1 MPAHKMQYLP
11 KIIINMN
18 TSHRTPIV
26 LRRLFCR
33 AAVTLGIL
41 PALVPAV
48 LPLNALAQ
56 AFPSKPI
63 RLVVPAAPGG
73 GTDVLARLLSPEL
86 TKQFGQQIVIENR
99 AGGATMIGTEFVA
112 RSAPDGH
119 TLVIATTPHAI
130 NPTLYKKV
138 PFDPVKDFTMISQL
152 GLTTTVL
159 VVHPSLPVNNVKEFI
174 ALAKARPGQLTA
186 GTAAGNSAYLA
197 VEMIKTM
204 AKIDAVNIPYKGA
217 GQALTDLIA
226 GHIQFQVNT
235 LLAAKPFI
243 DSGRL
248 RAIGVC
254 SAKRAASMPNV
265 QAIGETIKGF
275 ETSGWY
281 ALLGPAGIPRDT
293 TLRIHDGFAKSLRTP
308 EITKRLADQGV
319 EVTAGTPDELTR
331 IMPLEIKKW
340 GEVVKS
346 SGATPG

>member
-1 MPAHKMQYLP
+1 M
-11 KIIINMN
+11 IENMKA
-18 TSHRTPIV
+18 I
-26 LRRLFCR
+26 RRFRIEVRCTLHR
-33 AAVTLGIL
+33 AATLFVCL
-41 PALVPAV
+41 PVVALLASSGG
-48 LPLNALAQ
+48 ALAQ

-63 RLVVPAAPGG
+63 RIVVPAAPGG
-73 GTDVLARLLSPEL
+73 GTDILARLLSPEL

-112 RSAPDGH
+112 RSAPDGY
-119 TLVIATTPHAI
+119 TMVIATTPHAI

-159 VVHPSLPVNNVKEFI
+159 VVHPSLPVHNVKEFI

-217 GQALTDLIA
+217 GQALTDLVA
-226 GHIQFQVNT
+226 GHVQFQVNT
-235 LLAAKPFI
+235 LLAATPFI
-243 DSGRL
+243 QSSRL

-254 SAKRAASMPNV
+254 SAKRSQSLPNV
-265 QAIGETIKGF
+265 QAIGETLKGF

-281 ALLGPAGIPRDT
+281 ALLGPAGIPRDI
-293 TLRIHDGFAKSLRTP
+293 TLRIHDGFAKALHTP
-308 EITKRLADQGV
+308 AITNRLAQQGV
-319 EVTAGTPDELTR
+319 EVLASTPDELAKV
-331 IMPLEIKKW
+331 MPLEIRKW

>member
-1 MPAHKMQYLP
+1 MIPYMKYPFPPSRIDLHGLC
-11 KIIINMN
+11 
-18 TSHRTPIV
+18 
-26 LRRLFCR
+26 CR
-33 AAVTLGIL
+33 ALSLTGLAHLIL
-41 PALVPAV
+41 LAAFSTNV
-48 LPLNALAQ
+48 LAQ

-112 RSAPDGH
+112 RSTPDGH

-138 PFDPVKDFTMISQL
+138 PFDPIKDFTMISQL

-204 AKIDAVNIPYKGA
+204 AKIEAVNIPYKGA

-254 SAKRAASMPNV
+254 SAKRTDSLPNV
-265 QAIGETIKGF
+265 QAIGETLKGF

-293 TLRIHDGFAKSLRTP
+293 TLRIHDGFAKALRTP
-308 EITKRLADQGV
+308 EITKRLAVQGV
-319 EVTAGTPDELTR
+319 NVLAGTPDELAKV
-331 IMPLEIKKW
+331 MPAELKKW
-340 GEVVKS
+340 GDVVKS

>member
-1 MPAHKMQYLP
+1 MTKKIFTTSAANLRPSRPFLRHCLP
-11 KIIINMN
+11 LF
-18 TSHRTPIV
+18 V
-26 LRRLFCR
+26 LL
-33 AAVTLGIL
+33 AAVSSQ
-41 PALVPAV
+41 A
-48 LPLNALAQ
+48 ALAQ

-86 TKQFGQQIVIENR
+86 NKQFGQQIVIENR

-130 NPTLYKKV
+130 NPTLYKKI
-138 PFDPVKDFTMISQL
+138 PYDPVKDFTMISQL

-159 VVHPSLPVNNVKEFI
+159 IVHPSLPVKNVREFI
-174 ALAKARPGQLTA
+174 ALAKSKPGQLTA

-197 VEMIKTM
+197 VEMLKTM
-204 AKIDAVNIPYKGA
+204 AKIDALNIPYKGA
-217 GQALTDLIA
+217 GQALSDLVA

-235 LLAAKPFI
+235 LLASKPFI
-243 DSGRL
+243 DAGRL

-254 SAKRAASMPNV
+254 SAKRSDSLPGV
-265 QAIGETIKGF
+265 QAIGETLPGF
-275 ETSGWY
+275 NTSGWY
-281 ALLGPAGIPRDT
+281 ALLGPANIPRDT
-293 TLRIHDGFAKSLRTP
+293 TLRIHEGFAKALRLP

-319 EVTAGTPDELTR
+319 EVLAGTPDELAKV
-331 IMPLEIKKW
+331 MPLEIRKW

>member
-1 MPAHKMQYLP
+1 MTLP
-11 KIIINMN
+11 GFNNKNEMFSGEN
-18 TSHRTPIV
+18 HVMSPSKLDTG
-26 LRRLFCR
+26 RLI
-33 AAVTLGIL
+33 AAVFLLTFG
-41 PALVPAV
+41 AV
-48 LPLNALAQ
+48 AVAQ
-56 AFPSKPI
+56 TFPSRSI

-73 GTDVLARLLSPEL
+73 GTDILARLLSPEL

-99 AGGATMIGTEFVA
+99 AGGATMIGSEFVA

-130 NPTLYKKV
+130 NPTLYKKL

-159 VVHPSLPVNNVKEFI
+159 VVHPSLPVSNVKEFI

-197 VEMIKTM
+197 VEMLKTM

-217 GQALTDLIA
+217 GQALTDLVA

-235 LLAAKPFI
+235 LLASKPFI

-254 SAKRAASMPNV
+254 SAKRSSTLPNV
-265 QAIGETIKGF
+265 QAIGETLKGF

-281 ALLGPAGIPRDT
+281 ALLGPANIPRET
-293 TLRIHDGFAKSLRTP
+293 TLRIHDGFAKSLRMP

-319 EVTAGTPDELTR
+319 EVTAGTPDELSKV
-331 IMPLEIKKW
+331 MPLEIRKW

>member
-1 MPAHKMQYLP
+1 MFPDMKYP
-11 KIIINMN
+11 
-18 TSHRTPIV
+18 SPIRIAVRGLCCSV
-26 LRRLFCR
+26 LTLSGLAPLMLL
-33 AAVTLGIL
+33 AAFSTDVS
-41 PALVPAV
+41 
-48 LPLNALAQ
+48 AQ

-138 PFDPVKDFTMISQL
+138 PFDPIKDFTMVSQL

-204 AKIDAVNIPYKGA
+204 AQIDAVNIPYKGA

-254 SAKRAASMPNV
+254 SAKRTASLPNV
-265 QAIGETIKGF
+265 QAIGETLKGF

-281 ALLGPAGIPRDT
+281 ALLGPAGIPRET
-293 TLRIHDGFAKSLRTP
+293 TLRIHDGFAKALRTP
-308 EITKRLADQGV
+308 EITKRLAVQGV
-319 EVTAGTPDELTR
+319 DVLASTPDELAKV
-331 IMPLEIKKW
+331 MPAELKKW
-340 GEVVKS
+340 GDVVKS

>member
-1 MPAHKMQYLP
+1 MHGLC
-11 KIIINMN
+11 
-18 TSHRTPIV
+18 
-26 LRRLFCR
+26 CR
-33 AAVTLGIL
+33 ALSLTGLAHLIL
-41 PALVPAV
+41 LAAFSTNV
-48 LPLNALAQ
+48 LAQ

-112 RSAPDGH
+112 RSTPDGH

-138 PFDPVKDFTMISQL
+138 PFDPIKDFTMISQL

-204 AKIDAVNIPYKGA
+204 AKIEAVNIPYKGA

-254 SAKRAASMPNV
+254 SAKRTDSLPNV
-265 QAIGETIKGF
+265 QAIGETLKGF

-293 TLRIHDGFAKSLRTP
+293 TLRIHDGFAKALRTP
-308 EITKRLADQGV
+308 EITQRLAVQGV
-319 EVTAGTPDELTR
+319 NVLAGTPDELAKV
-331 IMPLEIKKW
+331 MPAELKKW
-340 GEVVKS
+340 GDVVKS

>member
-1 MPAHKMQYLP
+1 MNHKFPQV
-11 KIIINMN
+11 
-18 TSHRTPIV
+18 PIA
-26 LRRLFCR
+26 LRRLLQALLRRLLIIAMFTG
-33 AAVTLGIL
+33 AAFVQN
-41 PALVPAV
+41 AV
-48 LPLNALAQ
+48 AQ
-56 AFPSKPI
+56 TFPSKPI
-63 RLVVPAAPGG
+63 RVVVPAAPGG
-73 GTDVLARLLSPEL
+73 GTDILARLLSPEL

-130 NPTLYKKV
+130 NPTLFPKV

-159 VVHPSLPVNNVKEFI
+159 VVHPSLPVNNVREFI
-174 ALAKARPGQLTA
+174 ALAKSKPGQLTA

-235 LLAAKPFI
+235 MLAAKPFI

-254 SAKRAASMPNV
+254 SAKRSATLPNV
-265 QAIGETIKGF
+265 QAIGETLKGF

-281 ALLGPAGIPRDT
+281 ALLGPANIPRDV
-293 TLRIHDGFAKSLRTP
+293 TLRIHDGFAKALRMP
-308 EITKRLADQGV
+308 EITRRLAEQGV
-319 EVTAGTPDELTR
+319 EVTAGTPDDLAR
-331 IMPLEIKKW
+331 VMPLEIKKW
-340 GEVVKS
+340 GAVVKS

>member
-1 MPAHKMQYLP
+1 
-11 KIIINMN
+11 MN
-18 TSHRTPIV
+18 NEFPQVPRRLLQAVISSLPIV
-26 LRRLFCR
+26 AVMAGV
-33 AAVTLGIL
+33 AAAQT
-41 PALVPAV
+41 AV
-48 LPLNALAQ
+48 AQ
-56 AFPSKPI
+56 TFPSKPI

-73 GTDVLARLLSPEL
+73 GTDILARLLSPEL
-86 TKQFGQQIVIENR
+86 TKQFGQQIIIENR

-119 TLVIATTPHAI
+119 TMVIATTPHAI
-130 NPTLYKKV
+130 NPTLFPKI

-159 VVHPSLPVNNVKEFI
+159 VVHPSLPVNNVREFI
-174 ALAKARPGQLTA
+174 ALAKSKPGQLTA

-197 VEMIKTM
+197 VEMLKTM

-254 SAKRAASMPNV
+254 SAKRSSTLPDV
-265 QAIGETIKGF
+265 QTIGETLKGF

-281 ALLGPAGIPRDT
+281 ALLGPAGIPRET
-293 TLRIHDGFAKSLRTP
+293 TLRIHDGFAKALRTP
-308 EITKRLADQGV
+308 EITNRLAQQGV
-319 EVTAGTPDELTR
+319 EVTATTPDELTKV
-331 IMPLEIKKW
+331 MPLEIKKW
-340 GEVVKS
+340 GAVVKS

>member
-1 MPAHKMQYLP
+1 
-11 KIIINMN
+11 
-18 TSHRTPIV
+18 
-26 LRRLFCR
+26 
-33 AAVTLGIL
+33 
-41 PALVPAV
+41 
-48 LPLNALAQ
+48 
-56 AFPSKPI
+56 
-63 RLVVPAAPGG
+63 
-73 GTDVLARLLSPEL
+73 L

>member
-1 MPAHKMQYLP
+1 MKYPSPPRIDAHGLCC
-11 KIIINMN
+11 
-18 TSHRTPIV
+18 RV
-26 LRRLFCR
+26 LTLLGLAPLILL
-33 AAVTLGIL
+33 AALSSDV
-41 PALVPAV
+41 
-48 LPLNALAQ
+48 LAQ

-112 RSAPDGH
+112 RSVPDGH

-138 PFDPVKDFTMISQL
+138 PFDPIKDFTMISQL

-204 AKIDAVNIPYKGA
+204 AQIDAVNIPYKGA

-254 SAKRAASMPNV
+254 SAKRAASLPNV
-265 QAIGETIKGF
+265 QTVGETLKGF

-281 ALLGPAGIPRDT
+281 ALLGPAGIPRET
-293 TLRIHDGFAKSLRTP
+293 TLRIHDGFAKALNTP
-308 EITKRLADQGV
+308 EITKRLAVQGV
-319 EVTAGTPDELTR
+319 HVLAGTPDELAKV
-331 IMPLEIKKW
+331 MPAELKKW
-340 GEVVKS
+340 GAVVKS

>member
-1 MPAHKMQYLP
+1 MNHKFPQV
-11 KIIINMN
+11 
-18 TSHRTPIV
+18 PIA
-26 LRRLFCR
+26 LRRLLQALLRRLLIIAMFTG
-33 AAVTLGIL
+33 AAFVQN
-41 PALVPAV
+41 AV
-48 LPLNALAQ
+48 AQ
-56 AFPSKPI
+56 TFPSKPI
-63 RLVVPAAPGG
+63 RVVVPAAPGG
-73 GTDVLARLLSPEL
+73 GTDILARLLSPEL

-130 NPTLYKKV
+130 NPTLFPKV

-159 VVHPSLPVNNVKEFI
+159 VVHPSLPVNNVREFI
-174 ALAKARPGQLTA
+174 ALAKSKPGQPTA

-235 LLAAKPFI
+235 MLAAKPFI

-254 SAKRAASMPNV
+254 SAKRSATLPNV
-265 QAIGETIKGF
+265 QAIGETLKGF

-281 ALLGPAGIPRDT
+281 ALLGPANIPRDV
-293 TLRIHDGFAKSLRTP
+293 TLRIHDGFAKALRMP
-308 EITKRLADQGV
+308 EITRRLAEQGV
-319 EVTAGTPDELTR
+319 EVTAGTPDDLAR
-331 IMPLEIKKW
+331 VMPLEIKKW
-340 GEVVKS
+340 GAVVKS

>member
-1 MPAHKMQYLP
+1 MHGLC
-11 KIIINMN
+11 
-18 TSHRTPIV
+18 
-26 LRRLFCR
+26 CR
-33 AAVTLGIL
+33 ALSLTGLAHLIL
-41 PALVPAV
+41 LAAFSTNV
-48 LPLNALAQ
+48 LAQ

-112 RSAPDGH
+112 RSTPDGH

-138 PFDPVKDFTMISQL
+138 PFDPIKDFTMISQL

-204 AKIDAVNIPYKGA
+204 AKIEAVNIPYKGA

-254 SAKRAASMPNV
+254 SAKRTDSLPNV
-265 QAIGETIKGF
+265 QAIGETLKGF

-293 TLRIHDGFAKSLRTP
+293 TLRIHDGFAKALRTP
-308 EITKRLADQGV
+308 EITKRLAVQGV
-319 EVTAGTPDELTR
+319 NVLAGTPDELAKV
-331 IMPLEIKKW
+331 MPAELKKW
-340 GEVVKS
+340 GDVVKS

>member
-1 MPAHKMQYLP
+1 MKTIQPVQFLRLVRIQMQRTRFPAFTFLCC
-11 KIIINMN
+11 
-18 TSHRTPIV
+18 
-26 LRRLFCR
+26 F
-33 AAVTLGIL
+33 
-41 PALVPAV
+41 PALALLAVPVDAS
-48 LPLNALAQ
+48 AQ
-56 AFPSKPI
+56 SFPSKPI
-63 RLVVPAAPGG
+63 RIVVPAAPGG
-73 GTDVLARLLSPEL
+73 GTDILARMLSPKL
-86 TKQFGQQIVIENR
+86 TEQFGQQIVIENR

-159 VVHPSLPVNNVKEFI
+159 VVHPSLPVSNVKEFI

-197 VEMIKTM
+197 VEMLKTM
-204 AKIDAVNIPYKGA
+204 ANIDALNIPYKGA
-217 GQALTDLIA
+217 GQALTDLVA
-226 GHIQFQVNT
+226 GHVQFQVNT

-254 SAKRAASMPNV
+254 SAKRSASLPNV
-265 QAIGETIKGF
+265 QAIGETLPGF
-275 ETSGWY
+275 NTSGWY
-281 ALLGPAGIPRDT
+281 ALLGPASIPRDT
-293 TLRIHDGFAKSLRTP
+293 ALRIHDGFAKALRVP
-308 EITKRLADQGV
+308 EITSRLTQQGV
-319 EVTAGTPDELTR
+319 EVLASTPDELTKV
-331 IMPLEIKKW
+331 MPQEIKKW

>member
-1 MPAHKMQYLP
+1 MLGFVPV
-11 KIIINMN
+11 I
-18 TSHRTPIV
+18 
-26 LRRLFCR
+26 LFV
-33 AAVTLGIL
+33 A
-41 PALVPAV
+41 
-48 LPLNALAQ
+48 
-56 AFPSKPI
+56 AFPEAAAQPFPSRPI

-112 RSAPDGH
+112 RSAPDGY

-254 SAKRAASMPNV
+254 SAKRAASLPNV
-265 QAIGETIKGF
+265 QAIGETLKGF

-281 ALLGPAGIPRDT
+281 ALLGPAGIPRDIVNKLHADFSWAGRDPT
-293 TLRIHDGFAKSLRTP
+293 VAPRMNDMGFVSVFAGPEELMEVMKGDLARWGDLMKS
-308 EITKRLADQGV
+308 
-319 EVTAGTPDELTR
+319 
-331 IMPLEIKKW
+331 IK
-340 GEVVKS
+340 VVQ
-346 SGATPG
+346 

>member
-1 MPAHKMQYLP
+1 MQYLP

-18 TSHRTPIV
+18 TSHRTPVV

-281 ALLGPAGIPRDT
+281 ALLGPAGIPRET

>member
-1 MPAHKMQYLP
+1 
-11 KIIINMN
+11 MN
-18 TSHRTPIV
+18 PV
-26 LRRLFCR
+26 FPQVPVAPRRLLQALTVVALIAG
-33 AAVTLGIL
+33 AAAAQT
-41 PALVPAV
+41 AV
-48 LPLNALAQ
+48 AQ
-56 AFPSKPI
+56 AFPAKPI
-63 RLVVPAAPGG
+63 RIVVPAAPGG
-73 GTDVLARLLSPEL
+73 GTDVLARMLSPEL
-86 TKQFGQQIVIENR
+86 TKQFGQQMIIENR

-112 RSAPDGH
+112 RSAPDGY
-119 TLVIATTPHAI
+119 TMVIATTPHAI

-138 PFDPVKDFTMISQL
+138 PFDPVRDFTMISQL

-174 ALAKARPGQLTA
+174 ALAKSKPGQLTA

-197 VEMIKTM
+197 VEMLKTM

-217 GQALTDLIA
+217 GQALIDLVA

-254 SAKRAASMPNV
+254 SAKRTASLPNV
-265 QAIGETIKGF
+265 QAIGETLKGF

-281 ALLGPAGIPRDT
+281 ALLGPANIPRET
-293 TLRIHDGFAKSLRTP
+293 TLRIHDGFAKALRTP

-319 EVTAGTPDELTR
+319 EVTAGTPDELTKL
-331 IMPLEIKKW
+331 MPLEIKKW